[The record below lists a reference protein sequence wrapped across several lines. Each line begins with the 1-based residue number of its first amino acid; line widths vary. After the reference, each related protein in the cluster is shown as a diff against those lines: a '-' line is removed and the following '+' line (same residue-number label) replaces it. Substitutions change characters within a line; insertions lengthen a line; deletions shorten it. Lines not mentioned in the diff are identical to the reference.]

1 MNSYLLAAG
10 ILCILLGLVHSV
22 LGEMQIFKHKRTSGI
37 VPTKATPDL
46 MERHL
51 RIIWSSW
58 HLVSVFGVLIGLFL
72 IAIGYAKGGMHPD
85 LRDAVLVTTA
95 VAIGLGSV
103 LVLLGTK
110 GKHPGWA
117 VLLIIAVLV
126 LLGL

>member
-46 MERHL
+46 KERHL
-51 RIIWSSW
+51 HIIWSSW